1 MPHHAT
7 WNRLLKYCSF
17 FLLLLFLP
25 MAQGLWV
32 NAAGEQDASPRT
44 IRVVMDNNYPPYVFL
59 DSDGAVQGILADQW
73 RLWQRKTGIRVEITA
88 KDWHEALQGMKA
100 GEFDVIDTVFN
111 TEERAGWLD
120 FGTPYARIEVAAFFN
135 NAISGITDISSLKGF
150 VVAVKE
156 GDAAIDLLRSQG
168 IDNLLLFK
176 GYEAIIQA
184 AKEHKVNVFVID
196 QPPALYFLYKYG
208 IQQQYNV
215 SLPFHAG
222 LFHRAVRKGNTALLE
237 EIEAGFARISPQEF
251 ERIEKKWHGASI
263 LNVVSATSLLVAAG
277 FVGLVVLALSYWNR
291 SLRTAVQKRTTELE
305 GSREALLWER
315 ERLEFL
321 IEGSRLG
328 TWEWNVQSNET
339 VFNETWAQMLGYTIA
354 ELTPYNYETWERL
367 VHPDDLE
374 RARDAL
380 IRCIDGETLDYDCE
394 VRMRHKDGQW
404 LWILDRGRIFT
415 RDAAGKPLLMFGT
428 HTDIT
433 AIKRAEEEL
442 QASNDQLSQFIQH
455 SPIYAFIKEVT
466 PTVSLTLKVSDN
478 YQEMLGI
485 PAAEMVGKNMQE
497 LFPAAFAAKI
507 TADDWLVVSRGEV
520 LHLDEEFNGRS
531 YTTIKFPITAGG
543 KHFLA
548 GYTIDLTER
557 LQAEAALRVSEATFR
572 NIVQASPMGIH
583 LYQLQQD
590 GRLEFVGANPAADTQ
605 LGVDNSQFIGKTLEE
620 AFPALRETEVP
631 LRYRQAA
638 LNGISWQTEHIDYA
652 DGRIAGAFEVHVF
665 QMAPGN
671 IAVLFNEITARKRAE
686 EEKDKLQSQLTQVQ
700 KMESVGRLAGGVA
713 HDFNNM
719 LGVIIGHCELALE
732 GLDTGH
738 PLFARLRDIHKAAE
752 RSANLT
758 GQLLAFARKQTVAPK
773 VLDLNE
779 TVAGMLTMVQRLIGE
794 DIDLAWM
801 PGTNIGLVKMDP
813 SQIDQILV
821 NLCINARDA
830 IGDTGKLTIETAA
843 VTIDEHYRAEH
854 ADSVPGA
861 YVLLAVSDD
870 GCGMD
875 TEMLSH
881 LFEPFYT
888 TKEMSKGTGLGL
900 ATVYGIVK
908 QNNGFIN
915 VYSEPGQGAT
925 FNIYL
930 PRHAT
935 TGEAVPEAEKAEPA
949 APGHETVLLVE
960 DEPMILDLAT
970 TMLQTFGYT
979 VLAAATPG
987 EAMRTAQEYTGAIH
1001 LLMTDVVM
1009 PEMNGRVLAGNLLTL
1024 YPGLKC
1030 LFMSGYTANVIAHH
1044 GVLDEGVHFIQ
1055 KPFTLKVL
1063 AAKIREALGPNER

>member
-1 MPHHAT
+1 
-7 WNRLLKYCSF
+7 LKHCF
-17 FLLLLFLP
+17 FLLLLLSLLV
-25 MAQGLWV
+25 AQGFRV
-32 NAAGEQDASPRT
+32 NAAEEQVPASRT

-88 KDWHEALQGMKA
+88 RDWHDALQGMKA
-100 GEFDVIDTVFN
+100 GEFDVIDTAFK

-120 FGTPYARIEVAAFFN
+120 FGKPYTQIEVTAFFN
-135 NAISGITDISSLKGF
+135 NAISGITDVTSLKGF

-168 IDNLLLFK
+168 IDNLMLFK

-196 QPPALYFLYKYG
+196 KPPALYFLYKYG
-208 IQQQYNV
+208 IQHQYNV
-215 SLPFHAG
+215 SLPFNAG
-222 LFHRAVRKGNTALLE
+222 SFHRAVRKGNTALLE
-237 EIEAGFARISPQEF
+237 EVEAGFTQISPQEI
-251 ERIEKKWHGASI
+251 EQIEKKWYGASI
-263 LNVVSATSLLVAAG
+263 LNVVSVTYLLVGAG
-277 FVGLVVLALSYWNR
+277 FVGLMVLALSYWNR
-291 SLRTAVQKRTTELE
+291 SLRTAVRKRTTELE
-305 GSREALLWER
+305 RSREALLWER
-315 ERLEFL
+315 ERLEFV
-321 IEGSRLG
+321 IAGSRLG
-328 TWEWNVQSNET
+328 TWEWNMQSNET
-339 VFNETWAQMLGYTIA
+339 VFNETWAQMLGYTIE
-354 ELTPYNYETWERL
+354 ELIPCSYETWERL
-367 VHPDDLE
+367 VYPDDLE
-374 RARDAL
+374 RAREL
-380 IRCIDGETLDYDCE
+380 LTKCMQGEASDYDSE
-394 VRMRHKDGQW
+394 IRMRHKDGHW
-404 LWILDRGRIFT
+404 VWILARGRIVT
-415 RDAAGKPLLMFGT
+415 RDTEGKPLLMFGT
-428 HTDIT
+428 HTNIT
-433 AIKRAEEEL
+433 TIKRAEEEL
-442 QASNDQLSQFIQH
+442 QKNNDLLSQFIKH

-466 PTVSLTLKVSDN
+466 PTESRTLKASDN

-485 PAAEMVGKNMQE
+485 SAAEMAGKTMQE
-497 LFPAAFAAKI
+497 LFPAEFAAKI
-507 TADDWLVVSRGEV
+507 TADDWLVVSQGEV

-531 YTTIKFPITAGG
+531 YTTIKFPIAAGG
-543 KHFLA
+543 KNFLA
-548 GYTIDLTER
+548 GYTIDLTDR

-590 GRLEFVGANPAADTQ
+590 GRLVFVGANPAADTL

-620 AFPALRETEVP
+620 AFPALLGTEIP
-631 LRYRQAA
+631 LRHHRAA
-638 LNGISWQTEHIDYA
+638 LDGISWQAEHIDYA
-652 DGRIAGAFEVHVF
+652 DDKIVGAFEVHVF
-665 QMAPGN
+665 QMSPGN

-686 EEKDKLQSQLTQVQ
+686 EEKDKLQSQLTQAQ
-700 KMESVGRLAGGVA
+700 KIESVGRLAGGVA

-719 LGVIIGHCELALE
+719 LGVILGHCELALK
-732 GLDTGH
+732 GLDASH
-738 PLFARLRDIHKAAE
+738 PLFARLQDIHRAAE

-779 TVAGMLTMVQRLIGE
+779 TVAGMLNMVRRLIGE

-801 PGTNIGLVKMDP
+801 PGTNIGLIKMDP
-813 SQIDQILV
+813 SQIDQVLV

-830 IGDTGKLTIETAA
+830 IGDTGKLIIETAA
-843 VTIDEHYRAEH
+843 VAIDEHYCAEH

-875 TEMLSH
+875 AEMLSH

-915 VYSEPGQGAT
+915 VYSEPGQGTT
-925 FNIYL
+925 FKIYL
-930 PRHAT
+930 PQHAT
-935 TGEAVPEAEKAEPA
+935 TGEPVPEAEKAESA
-949 APGHETVLLVE
+949 APGRETILLVE
-960 DEPMILDLAT
+960 DEPMILDMAKA
-970 TMLQTFGYT
+970 MLQTLGYT
-979 VLAAATPG
+979 VLSAATPG
-987 EAMRTAQEYTGAIH
+987 EAMRTAQEYASAIH

-1009 PEMNGRVLAGNLLTL
+1009 PEMNGRVLAGNLLSL

-1044 GVLDEGVHFIQ
+1044 GVLDEGVRFIQ
-1055 KPFTLKVL
+1055 KPFALKAL
-1063 AAKIREALGPNER
+1063 AAKIREALGPDEQ

>member
-1 MPHHAT
+1 MSHQTT
-7 WNRLLKYCSF
+7 WNRFLKYCSF
-17 FLLLLFLP
+17 FLLLLSLLIT
-25 MAQGLWV
+25 QGFRV
-32 NAAGEQDASPRT
+32 NAAEEQAPASRT

-59 DSDGAVQGILADQW
+59 DSEGAVQGILADQW
-73 RLWQRKTGIRVEITA
+73 RLWQRKTGIRVEMTA

-100 GEFDVIDTVFN
+100 GEFDVIDTTFK

-120 FGTPYARIEVAAFFN
+120 FGKPYTRIEVAAFFN
-135 NAISGITDISSLKGF
+135 NTISGITDVSSLKGF

-168 IDNLLLFK
+168 IDNLMLFK

-196 QPPALYFLYKYG
+196 KPPALYFLYKYG

-215 SLPFHAG
+215 SLPFNAG
-222 LFHRAVRKGNTALLE
+222 AFHRAVRKGNTALLE
-237 EIEAGFARISPQEF
+237 EVEAGFARISPQEF
-251 ERIEKKWHGASI
+251 ERIEKKWYGASI
-263 LNVVSATSLLVAAG
+263 LNVVSPTSLLVG
-277 FVGLVVLALSYWNR
+277 TGLVGLVVLALSYWNR
-291 SLRTAVQKRTTELE
+291 TLRTAVRKRTTELE
-305 GSREALLWER
+305 SSRDALLWER

-328 TWEWNVQSNET
+328 NWEYNVQSKET
-339 VFNETWAQMLGYTIA
+339 VFNEFWAQMLGYTIE

-374 RARDAL
+374 RARASL
-380 IRCIDGETLDYDCE
+380 MRCIDGETPDYDCE
-394 VRMRHKDGQW
+394 VRIRHKNGQW
-404 LWILDRGRIFT
+404 LWVLDRGRIFT
-415 RDAAGKPLLMFGT
+415 RDAAGKPLLMFGA

-433 AIKRAEEEL
+433 TIKCAEEEL
-442 QASNDQLSQFIQH
+442 QTSNDLLSQFIKH

-466 PTVSLTLKVSDN
+466 PTESRTLKASDN

-485 PAAEMVGKNMQE
+485 PASEMVGKNMQE
-497 LFPAAFAAKI
+497 IFPAEFAAKI
-507 TADDWLVVSRGEV
+507 TADDWLVVSQGEV
-520 LHLDEEFNGRS
+520 LHLDEEFNDRS
-531 YTTIKFPITAGG
+531 YTTIKFPIAAGG
-543 KHFLA
+543 KNFLA

-590 GRLEFVGANPAADTQ
+590 GRLEFVGANPAADK
-605 LGVDNSQFIGKTLEE
+605 LLEVDHTRFIGQACEE
-620 AFPALRETEVP
+620 AFPSLRETELPV
-631 LRYRQAA
+631 RYRRAA
-638 LNGISWQTEHIDYA
+638 RHGESWQAEYIDCA
-652 DGRIAGAFEVHVF
+652 DGKITGFFEVHVF
-665 QMAPGN
+665 QMSPGN
-671 IAVLFNEITARKRAE
+671 VAVLFNEITARKRAE
-686 EEKDKLQSQLTQVQ
+686 EEKDKLQSQLTQAQ
-700 KMESVGRLAGGVA
+700 KMESIGRLAGGVA

-719 LGVIIGHCELALE
+719 LGVILGHCELALE
-732 GLDTGH
+732 GLDASH
-738 PLFARLRDIHKAAE
+738 PLFARLGDIHKAAE

-779 TVAGMLTMVQRLIGE
+779 TVAGMLNMLRRLIGE

-801 PGTNIGLVKMDP
+801 PGASIGLVRMDP
-813 SQIDQILV
+813 SQIDQVLV

-830 IGDTGKLTIETAA
+830 IGDTGKVTIETAA
-843 VTIDEHYRAEH
+843 VTIDERYCAEH

-875 TEMLSH
+875 AGMLSH

-908 QNNGFIN
+908 QNNGFIT
-915 VYSEPGQGAT
+915 VYSEPGQGTT
-925 FNIYL
+925 FKIYL

-935 TGEAVPEAEKAEPA
+935 TGEPLPGTEKAESA
-949 APGHETVLLVE
+949 APGHETILLVE
-960 DEPMILDLAT
+960 DEPMILDMAM
-970 TMLQTFGYT
+970 TMLQTLGYI
-979 VLAAATPG
+979 VLPAATPG
-987 EAMRTAQEYTGAIH
+987 EAMRTAQEYAGAIH

-1009 PEMNGRVLAGNLLTL
+1009 PEMNGRVLARSLLSG

-1055 KPFTLKVL
+1055 KPFTMKVL
-1063 AAKIREALGPNER
+1063 AAKIREALGPNEQ